1 MASSRA
7 LLLIFALAFLSKLY
21 AHNGLEC
28 NHDDIEQ
35 NPGLLDIEED
45 TSAFQ
50 EGRSLASLTNFRMYA
65 YFDFLKKS
73 APASFA
79 SYVQNELLPPII
91 DYFQSA
97 LKVKSGVIGN
107 LKVGSSV
114 GSICGKSTP
123 SILKTTGVP
132 ADFFIY
138 YDSEAVSGTQIASSQ
153 YCYLASG
160 TKRPLIARTIIN
172 RNMMPIANG
181 DVLIHEQ
188 NMYVLMH
195 EVMHTLGFSTYQYP
209 NFIDANG
216 NRLSGHIKSVKLAGV
231 TRTILNIP
239 VLTDKLR
246 KFYGCSTLPG
256 AIMENG
262 GGSGTGSSHFERKY
276 FVYETMSS
284 GSILGRRV
292 SEFSLGLLEASGWY
306 VPDYS
311 FAEPYYYGQG
321 QGCTFIND
329 ICSSTSTQ
337 FDEYCTGSS
346 RGCAPH
352 GRGGG
357 KCSSDSIM
365 DGCRFVYPDED
376 YDCDNNDGQDNA
388 RLPNLETYGR
398 GAGSKCFTGDLNTRK
413 STNGRTSFCFKYTCS
428 GSGSST
434 QVDIQVGSNKI
445 TCTKEEQRTIDGYYG
460 SVDCPDPQ
468 TFCNGPGKKF
478 CPRNCMGRGT
488 CVDNKCQ
495 CRSGYTGVDCALKA

>member
-311 FAEPYYYGQG
+311 FAEP
-321 QGCTFIND
+321 TTMVKVKAAH
-329 ICSSTSTQ
+329 SSTTFAAAPLLNSMNTAPEVLE
-337 FDEYCTGSS
+337 DALPMVEEVENAAVTPLWTDADSS
-346 RGCAPH
+346 ILM
-352 GRGGG
+352 
-357 KCSSDSIM
+357 KIM
-365 DGCRFVYPDED
+365 TVITTMDKTMQD
-376 YDCDNNDGQDNA
+376 Y
-388 RLPNLETYGR
+388 LT
-398 GAGSKCFTGDLNTRK
+398 SKHM
-413 STNGRTSFCFKYTCS
+413 
-428 GSGSST
+428 
-434 QVDIQVGSNKI
+434 
-445 TCTKEEQRTIDGYYG
+445 EEELAASASLVT
-460 SVDCPDPQ
+460 
-468 TFCNGPGKKF
+468 
-478 CPRNCMGRGT
+478 
-488 CVDNKCQ
+488 
-495 CRSGYTGVDCALKA
+495 